1 MSRISLHRPRH
12 NRAVWD
18 RPATDTR
25 LLPIPFPNTVSPAVP
40 LSADGRSTD
49 FTRQTPSQGLCRYNA
64 PSYGRFGLA
73 DFTLAEDKPA
83 SFDAFARALEPFHD
97 SSNRSHPSIPF
108 GAPRHRVVTPSL
120 SSVERCS
127 RTDMPH
133 TETPSNLARLLRHVW
148 GFRRLAADV
157 QHPLRRTIGVGAGV
171 VVFLRNSHGPSIAS
185 APNKLKPKL
194 NQRRHPAP
202 LSPRGSSRNLERGIP
217 LLGDGPLIPS
227 QIRRGGSPVEGS
239 SEDAPG
245 FLSRSIKQARAF
257 DCNNQKALK
266 S

>member
-171 VVFLRNSHGPSIAS
+171 VVFLRNQSRTFHRLRPQQTKTQIEST
-185 APNKLKPKL
+185 P
-194 NQRRHPAP
+194 
-202 LSPRGSSRNLERGIP
+202 SPRSLVTPRLFKESGAEHSRPWRWAAHP
-217 LLGDGPLIPS
+217 VTDGTSACGGFSEAGARSKDRAGRCGLS
-227 QIRRGGSPVEGS
+227 FQI
-239 SEDAPG
+239 
-245 FLSRSIKQARAF
+245 
-257 DCNNQKALK
+257 NQTGT
-266 S
+266 SF

>member
-1 MSRISLHRPRH
+1 MSRTSLTRPRR

-18 RPATDTR
+18 RPATGTR
-25 LLPIPFPNTVSPAVP
+25 LLPNPFPTTVSPAVP

-49 FTRQTPSQGLCRYNA
+49 FTRQTPLQGLCRYSA

-73 DFTLAEDKPA
+73 DFTLAEDIPA
-83 SFDAFARALEPFHD
+83 SFDAFARALEPLHG
-97 SSNRSHPSIPF
+97 STTRSHPSIPF

-120 SSVERCS
+120 SSVERCY

-185 APNKLKPKL
+185 TSNKPNPKL

-202 LSPRGSSRNLERGIP
+202 LSPRCSSRNPERSIP
-217 LLGDGPLIPS
+217 APGDGPLIPL
-227 QIRRGGSPVEGS
+227 QMEHPPVEDPPRR
-239 SEDAPG
+239 EPG
-245 FLSRSIKQARAF
+245 RRVKRGCTGLSFQI
-257 DCNNQKALK
+257 NQTGT
-266 S
+266 SF